1 NNDTRTSSNT
11 SSPSRMVPKWMV
23 WVDCRD
29 RSLPLKTRL
38 TMAIASA
45 PDTRMIAMA
54 PLPAAG
60 ANATIVSCFAMA
72 AKVQNSTDHRTARQ
86 YRPLFGD
93 HNSVAHNVRLEIP
106 ILQVTTACNA
116 DIISNATIFINDGI
130 FDVAILP
137 DAGQWNSLLMGVL
150 D

>member
-1 NNDTRTSSNT
+1 
-11 SSPSRMVPKWMV
+11 
-23 WVDCRD
+23 
-29 RSLPLKTRL
+29 
-38 TMAIASA
+38 
-45 PDTRMIAMA
+45 
-54 PLPAAG
+54 
-60 ANATIVSCFAMA
+60 MA

-150 D
+150 DFFKCLVKVTSHHVGGLYHRAGTDARPDAYDGALDFVCGYDTAIGQHYFI